1 MPKKLMKK
9 DEQNRKNRDA
19 DFRKMNRLEVAHLVR
34 DEGVAGSNPATPT
47 NQINHLR
54 IQSSLTGTDMGN
66 EIPEFVL
73 L

>member
-1 MPKKLMKK
+1 M
-9 DEQNRKNRDA
+9 
-19 DFRKMNRLEVAHLVR
+19 HLVR